1 MNLWG
6 VNVNEKTEQ
15 RVAIP
20 EDRDLLITRLSLG
33 PEKQQSTAPTVAWL
47 INHDKDEEKY
57 VLGTLRPNTCEQFE
71 VDVNI
76 AAESEFSL
84 KVTGPGTVY
93 FVGYFNKL
101 PSYDSYSDFDD
112 EDIPSGEEDG
122 SLEERIRAYMG
133 GDDSSGA
140 SDYEEGGNV
149 EELSPSDSDIDVEDD
164 KAGMKS
170 PVKGKQLE
178 QILPKPQE
186 QKLQNQPQADGEKKK
201 KKKKKNKQGQPGQ
214 PGQPQ
219 QNKPQGQPQQNKPQ
233 NQQPAQKNQNQSPN
247 QNPGDQQKKKK
258 KNKKRKDGE
267 QGGNPNKKQK
277 TQ

>member
-6 VNVNEKTEQ
+6 VTVTEKTEQ

-33 PEKQQSTAPTVAWL
+33 PEKQQSTAPTVVWL
-47 INHDKDEEKY
+47 INHDREVEEKY
-57 VLGTLRPNTCEQFE
+57 VLGTLRQNTCEQFE

-84 KVTGPGTVY
+84 KVTGPGTIY

-101 PSYDSYSDFDD
+101 PSYDSYSDFD
-112 EDIPSGEEDG
+112 EDIPSDEDG

-133 GDDSSGA
+133 GDDSSGE
-140 SDYEEGGNV
+140 DYDDQGNV
-149 EELSPSDSDIDVEDD
+149 EELSPSDSDIDVEDE

-178 QILPKPQE
+178 QIQPKPE
-186 QKLQNQPQADGEKKK
+186 QKPQQSPQADGEKKK
-201 KKKKKNKQGQPGQ
+201 KKKKKNKQPGQ
-214 PGQPQ
+214 PSQPAQ
-219 QNKPQGQPQQNKPQ
+219 QNKPQGGQQNKPQ
-233 NQQPAQKNQNQSPN
+233 QNQPGQKNPN
-247 QNPGDQQKKKK
+247 QNAAAGDQQKKKNK

>member
-6 VNVNEKTEQ
+6 VTVTEKTEQ

-33 PEKQQSTAPTVAWL
+33 PEKQQSTAPTVVWL
-47 INHDKDEEKY
+47 INHDREVEEKY
-57 VLGTLRPNTCEQFE
+57 VLGTLRQNTCEQFE

-84 KVTGPGTVY
+84 KVTGPGTIY

-101 PSYDSYSDFDD
+101 PSYDSYSDFD
-112 EDIPSGEEDG
+112 EDIPSDEDG

-133 GDDSSGA
+133 GDDSSGE
-140 SDYEEGGNV
+140 DYDDQGNV
-149 EELSPSDSDIDVEDD
+149 EELSPSDSDIDVEDE

-170 PVKGKQLE
+170 PVKVKQLE
-178 QILPKPQE
+178 HIQPKPQE
-186 QKLQNQPQADGEKKK
+186 QKPQQSPQADGEKKK
-201 KKKKKNKQGQPGQ
+201 KKKKKNKQPGQPGQ
-214 PGQPQ
+214 PGQPAQ
-219 QNKPQGQPQQNKPQ
+219 QNKPQGGQQNKPQ
-233 NQQPAQKNQNQSPN
+233 QNQPGQKNPN
-247 QNPGDQQKKKK
+247 QNAGDQQKKKNK